1 MRKNPFS
8 KRRHMRGPMNTGRV
22 FLVGA
27 GPGDPDLLTVKAARI
42 ISSAQ
47 IIVHDGL
54 VDDAILALAP
64 DDCRMISVAKK
75 RARHTMQQCDIN
87 QLLIDEAQKGHD
99 VVRLK
104 GGDPFIFGRGG
115 EEVDD
120 CRAAGIAVTVIPGIS
135 AANGG
140 AAQALLPLTHRED
153 SSAVTFVAGQCKG
166 LSEQKWAGLAG
177 KGRTLVIYMGVH
189 TAEAIV
195 EKLIADGVTPDMP
208 VAVLENATRHD
219 ARALRTLLTDLPDM
233 ITRHDIKSPALLVI
247 GDVVLRSDA
256 QDALAHLAARAGA
269 MQSAARKKATPQA
282 VNPEPVEGRISAS
295 HQAEKRTSTSL
306 VLTEILFA
314 SENKS

>member
-1 MRKNPFS
+1 MRKTAPLTHQIAETG
-8 KRRHMRGPMNTGRV
+8 KTGHMATGHV
-22 FLVGA
+22 YLVGA

-64 DDCRMISVAKK
+64 DDCRMICVAKK
-75 RARHTMQQCDIN
+75 RARHTVPQQGIN
-87 QLLIDEAQKGHD
+87 ALLIAEARKGHD

-120 CRAAGIAVTVIPGIS
+120 CRAAGIAVSVVPGIS

-208 VAVLENATRHD
+208 VAVMENATRSD
-219 ARALRTLLTDLPDM
+219 ARVLRTLLTDLPDM
-233 ITRHDIKSPALLVI
+233 IARHGVKSPALLVI
-247 GDVVLRSDA
+247 GDVVLRADA
-256 QDALAHLAARAGA
+256 QDALQKFIPQTAHA
-269 MQSAARKKATPQA
+269 
-282 VNPEPVEGRISAS
+282 EPVGAY
-295 HQAEKRTSTSL
+295 
-306 VLTEILFA
+306 IL
-314 SENKS
+314 